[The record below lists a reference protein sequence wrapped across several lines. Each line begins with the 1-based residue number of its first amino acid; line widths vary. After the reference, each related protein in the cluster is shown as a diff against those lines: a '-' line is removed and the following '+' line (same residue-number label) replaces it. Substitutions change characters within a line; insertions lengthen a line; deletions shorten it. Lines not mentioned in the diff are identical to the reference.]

1 MQTQYAVIIVFF
13 AWICPKLTKWK
24 LIGLGDMNREE
35 LKMRKKIS
43 LLNDITLQ
51 LLYFPIALIWNEM
64 TSLCNGYVAFEKS
77 VCKYVIIKDV

>member
-1 MQTQYAVIIVFF
+1 MTIRLVRSVQWPRTIFPMQTQYVVIIVFF
-13 AWICPKLTKWK
+13 AWICPKLTKGK

-51 LLYFPIALIWNEM
+51 LLYFPIALI
-64 TSLCNGYVAFEKS
+64 
-77 VCKYVIIKDV
+77 